1 MFYNFL
7 ADRFSYNE
15 LVLNR
20 SNMRGL
26 AIDNRILAKGT
37 VAIAFAIAAVLVLS
51 LSATGTIIQHSATAQ
66 ATNATT
72 SSAPKPVDGY
82 SSPQGH
88 LTAIRHVFDD
98 PSLRVQHYCK
108 PSDKIVLVCQLYDS
122 NKPNATMIGV
132 EYIIT
137 QDQYNSLP
145 DREKPYWHAHR
156 VQFAPH
162 RADPQMP
169 DLTPEQAKAVMAK
182 LAPTWGK
189 VIITWNPH
197 DKLPSFPPQVEI
209 VDHPFMVNATIT
221 IADSS
226 GGSNST
232 TK

>member
-1 MFYNFL
+1 
-7 ADRFSYNE
+7 
-15 LVLNR
+15 
-20 SNMRGL
+20 MRGL
-26 AIDNRILAKGT
+26 RTDNMILAKGI
-37 VAIAFAIAAVLVLS
+37 VGIAFAIAAVPMLS
-51 LSATGTIIQHSATAQ
+51 LSATGSVVQQSATAQ
-66 ATNATT
+66 PANATT
-72 SSAPKPVDGY
+72 SSAAKPVDKY
-82 SSPQGH
+82 DSPQGH
-88 LTAIRHVFDD
+88 LTAIRHIFDD

-108 PSDKIVLVCQLYDS
+108 PSDKIVLVCQLYDT
-122 NKPNATMIGV
+122 NKPNATLIGL

-156 VQFAPH
+156 VEFAPQ

-169 DLTPEQAKAVMAK
+169 DLTPEQAKAAMAK

-189 VIITWNPH
+189 VVITWNPH

-209 VDHPFMVNATIT
+209 VNHPFMVNATIT
-221 IADSS
+221 AAGSA